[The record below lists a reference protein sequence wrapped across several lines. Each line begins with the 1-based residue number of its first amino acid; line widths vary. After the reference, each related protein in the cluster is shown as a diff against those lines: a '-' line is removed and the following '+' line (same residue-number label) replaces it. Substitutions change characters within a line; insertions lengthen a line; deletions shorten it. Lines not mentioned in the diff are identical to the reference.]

1 MKYIVKEKDMLLRIL
16 VLTLATILLILL
28 TFLNPFGFS
37 VIHDYFLM
45 ASISLSLMI
54 MGLYAIIHYL
64 GVATFKGKQKFRY
77 YYYHAM
83 DFAMMLV
90 VSLVILM
97 TLFSFVFFPARV
109 QQSSMQ
115 PNLQPEDRLIVS
127 LNTKNL
133 DRFEIVV
140 IETARMEE
148 VSSGLFEDGDL
159 LIKRIIGL
167 PGETLYFQNGNLYVK
182 NVMTS
187 NTYTYI
193 EEPFLLNEDQEF
205 YYGGISTKTNDFHL
219 EDICYIGGDANGCIE
234 EGMFQIPSGYYFV
247 MGDNRDFSVDSRE
260 IGLIHEDQ
268 IIGRATLH
276 LESIFKI
283 RRLR

>member
-1 MKYIVKEKDMLLRIL
+1 MKYNVKEKDMVLRTA
-16 VLTLATILLILL
+16 VLSLATTLLILL
-28 TFLNPFGFS
+28 TLFNPFGFS

-45 ASISLSLMI
+45 ASISLSLVV

-64 GVATFKGKQKFRY
+64 GVSTFKGKEKFRY
-77 YYYHAM
+77 YYYHIM
-83 DFAMMLV
+83 DFSMMLV

-115 PNLQPEDRLIVS
+115 PNLRPEDRLIVS
-127 LNTKNL
+127 LNTNHL
-133 DRFEIVV
+133 ERFEIVV
-140 IETARMEE
+140 IETSRMTE

-182 NVMTS
+182 NVQS
-187 NTYTYI
+187 NGAYAYL
-193 EEPFLLNEDQEF
+193 EEPFLLDDDHEF
-205 YYGGISTKTNDFHL
+205 YFGGISTKTNDFDL
-219 EDICYIGGDANGCIE
+219 EDICFIGGLPNGCQEDGI
-234 EGMFQIPSGYYFV
+234 FQIPVGYYFV
-247 MGDNRDFSVDSRE
+247 MGDNRDFSIDSRE

-283 RRLR
+283 RKLR